1 MTHPAPSAAGPWPSG
16 PGGEMAQLIDAIAF
30 AAQKHRHQRRK
41 DVHAS
46 PYINHP
52 IELVQVL
59 VSEAGILDT
68 AVLVAAILHDT
79 IEDTQTTEQEIS
91 ARFGGAIASV
101 VVELTD
107 DKDLPKPQRKA
118 AQVSRAAGAS
128 HHARLVRLADKIC
141 NLRDVAQSAPVGW
154 SVSRCREY
162 FDWARAV
169 VDGMRGT
176 HAVLEALFDEVY
188 ERRP

>member
-1 MTHPAPSAAGPWPSG
+1 MTRPALKAASPWPSG
-16 PGGEMAQLIDAIAF
+16 PGGDMAQVIDAIAF

-59 VSEAGILDT
+59 VSEAGVLDT

-79 IEDTQTTEQEIS
+79 IEDTQTTEQEIA
-91 ARFGGAIASV
+91 ARFGSAIASV
-101 VVELTD
+101 VLELTD
-107 DKDLPKPQRKA
+107 DKNLPKLQRKA
-118 AQVSRAAGAS
+118 AQVARAAAATRN
-128 HHARLVRLADKIC
+128 ARLVRLADKIC
-141 NLRDVAQSAPVGW
+141 NLRDVADSAPVGW
-154 SVSRCREY
+154 SVARCREY
-162 FDWARAV
+162 FDWARSV

-176 HAVLEALFDEVY
+176 HTVLEALFDEIY
-188 ERRP
+188 ARRP

>member
-1 MTHPAPSAAGPWPSG
+1 
-16 PGGEMAQLIDAIAF
+16 MAQLIDAIAF

-79 IEDTQTTEQEIS
+79 IEDTQTTEQEIA

-118 AQVSRAAGAS
+118 AQVARAASAT

-141 NLRDVAQSAPVGW
+141 NLRDVAASILTGRAPSLMACGVPM
-154 SVSRCREY
+154 RC
-162 FDWARAV
+162 
-169 VDGMRGT
+169 
-176 HAVLEALFDEVY
+176 
-188 ERRP
+188 

>member
-1 MTHPAPSAAGPWPSG
+1 MTRPALGDAGLWPSG

-59 VSEAGILDT
+59 VGEAGILDT

-79 IEDTQTTEQEIS
+79 IEDTQTTEQEIA

-118 AQVSRAAGAS
+118 AQVARAASATQ
-128 HHARLVRLADKIC
+128 HARLVRLADKIC

-154 SVSRCREY
+154 SVARCREY

-188 ERRP
+188 ARRP

>member
-1 MTHPAPSAAGPWPSG
+1 MSRRPSSQTSEDQPCTAGG
-16 PGGEMAQLIDAIAF
+16 IATLIDAMAF

-68 AVLVAAILHDT
+68 DVLVAAILHDT
-79 IEDTQTTEQEIS
+79 IEDTETSEAEIVE
-91 ARFGGAIASV
+91 RFGAAIAAV

-107 DKDLPKPQRKA
+107 DKHLPKTQRKA
-118 AQVSRAAGAS
+118 LQIARAPSSSRN
-128 HHARLVRLADKIC
+128 ARLVRLADKIC
-141 NLRDVAQSAPVGW
+141 NLRDVAHGAPVGW
-154 SVSRCREY
+154 SLERCREY
-162 FDWARAV
+162 FDWARSV

-176 HAVLEALFDEVY
+176 HAQLEALFDAAFA
-188 ERRP
+188 RRP